1 MGLKIIFRSFIETCH
16 SWQPYLKRIDAPV
29 LRCPGMAKQK
39 VGNPKHSSVCNVRTC
54 KQKVAGSMLGLLE

>member
-1 MGLKIIFRSFIETCH
+1 MFISIFHMSFIETCH

-39 VGNPKHSSVCNVRTC
+39 VGNPIYSNKAIV
-54 KQKVAGSMLGLLE
+54 